1 MKYLGTGGT
10 AVLNFFYI
18 YYQFPFLLSLPKN
31 RNYPS
36 QASHFGVKPAGVLLG
51 GVGVGCELV

>member
-1 MKYLGTGGT
+1 MKHLGTLGT

-36 QASHFGVKPAGVLLG
+36 LPSHFGVKPPQNPASKGKRAPS
-51 GVGVGCELV
+51 